1 MFSGLIQ
8 ALGKVEGRRGGIL
21 TLQAPKMKLKLGDS
35 LAVNGVCLTVMKKA
49 GEGRRLS
56 FELSEETLART
67 TLGNLPAGTPVN
79 IERTLTLADG
89 LGGHLVQGHVDGT
102 GTVVK
107 IVPER
112 GGMKTI
118 WFKAPPEILKYIVSK
133 GSVAIDG
140 VSLTVANLKKPQFS
154 VALIPFT
161 LQHTNLGRLRV
172 GQHVNLEADIIGKYV
187 SNYIKK

>member
-89 LGGHLVQGHVDGT
+89 LGGQRRQLDRRDRLFQPKTT
-102 GTVVK
+102 GSH
-107 IVPER
+107 
-112 GGMKTI
+112 
-118 WFKAPPEILKYIVSK
+118 A
-133 GSVAIDG
+133 
-140 VSLTVANLKKPQFS
+140 
-154 VALIPFT
+154 
-161 LQHTNLGRLRV
+161 
-172 GQHVNLEADIIGKYV
+172 GQCSRNG
-187 SNYIKK
+187 